1 MSSPQ
6 PPQAECKW
14 CGEKLTEG
22 AEQCPLC
29 KRPVTGG
36 LRPIGDAVGTQR
48 RSGVPAPSRPAPPPP
63 PRWQSPREREPV
75 IPAPGQEEFG
85 SWASIRY
92 ILRADKAFGAML
104 ALMALVVA
112 VNLLTASWFS
122 AFISG
127 AVLWGIITF
136 RWWGYLLAMVG
147 AGIGAFIAAM
157 ILVAFLRAGG
167 GGASWALLPLA
178 TDCFVLVVLYT
189 RRDRFD

>member
-1 MSSPQ
+1 
-6 PPQAECKW
+6 
-14 CGEKLTEG
+14 
-22 AEQCPLC
+22 
-29 KRPVTGG
+29 
-36 LRPIGDAVGTQR
+36 
-48 RSGVPAPSRPAPPPP
+48 
-63 PRWQSPREREPV
+63 
-75 IPAPGQEEFG
+75 
-85 SWASIRY
+85 
-92 ILRADKAFGAML
+92 ML

-178 TDCFVLVVLYT
+178 IDCFVLVVLYT